1 MTLAYCPAFDFNPE
15 ETKMKLEEIKT
26 ILEDT
31 SLTLNQKAANLEAA
45 ILKASTPSALNIQP
59 VKERKKREAKA
70 TKVQVSQPTFTNG
83 EAHDEAH

>member
-1 MTLAYCPAFDFNPE
+1 
-15 ETKMKLEEIKT
+15 MKLDDIRA

-45 ILKASTPSALNIQP
+45 ILKASTPSALNIKP

-83 EAHDEAH
+83 ADDHGEAH

>member
-1 MTLAYCPAFDFNPE
+1 
-15 ETKMKLEEIKT
+15 MKLEDIRA

-45 ILKASTPSALNIQP
+45 ILKASRPSALDIQP
-59 VKERKKREAKA
+59 MKTRKKREAKA
-70 TKVQVSQPTFTNG
+70 VKVTTSQPSFTNG

>member
-1 MTLAYCPAFDFNPE
+1 
-15 ETKMKLEEIKT
+15 MKLEDIRA

-59 VKERKKREAKA
+59 MKTRKKREAKA
-70 TKVQVSQPTFTNG
+70 TKVQVSPPTFTNG
-83 EAHDEAH
+83 ADDHADH

>member
-1 MTLAYCPAFDFNPE
+1 
-15 ETKMKLEEIKT
+15 MKLDDIRA

-59 VKERKKREAKA
+59 MKTRKKREAK
-70 TKVQVSQPTFTNG
+70 TVTVKGPTISRPLIPAYTEGADDHG
-83 EAHDEAH
+83 EAH